1 MLLKFQKPCARK
13 TVESIFTLMQM
24 IISLLI
30 LGMGLLEG
38 KDVKGAVNEIKNNF
52 IAVYSVRAI
61 TFVTF

>member
-1 MLLKFQKPCARK
+1 
-13 TVESIFTLMQM
+13 M